1 MAESGNI
8 FENFIDTF
16 YVKFGKLQIKGF
28 HGKAQTITFHPAFS
42 RSVDP
47 RRRTKLNHESGTS
60 NNKANSV
67 LKNTSSSHQKQLHQ
81 SSKVVGSHVYGSTS
95 SVALRQ
101 SASQQP

>member
-28 HGKAQTITFHPAFS
+28 HGKAQTITFHPAFNS

-47 RRRTKLNHESGTS
+47 RRRSKMNENSTG
-60 NNKANSV
+60 NNQANSV
-67 LKNTSSSHQKQLHQ
+67 LKNTSNYNS
-81 SSKVVGSHVYGSTS
+81 
-95 SVALRQ
+95 
-101 SASQQP
+101 